1 MRKSLIIVLTVL
13 LAACATS
20 PSTTK
25 SLQLPPPPATEAR
38 PKQESLH
45 GVDITDPYAWLEDQK
60 APEVREWIAQQNA
73 YTDKLLGT
81 RPEIQQF
88 VPRLTE
94 LMSTDQFDFPTYR
107 NGRYFYRRRAAGQ
120 DLYSIY
126 VRDSVNGPD
135 QLLIDPAPLS
145 TSHTTSV
152 DVADVSNDGSL
163 LAYSV
168 RQGGAD
174 EVEIHFYDVKQKKE
188 IGQPLTEGRYQSV
201 NFLTLDKPG
210 AFYTRMTRNGMRL
223 YYRDVEGGDE
233 RMLFGEKL
241 TVDKIMFAN
250 LSPNGRY
257 LLIHV
262 FHGSAPKKTEIY
274 VEDLSDAEPVATV
287 VNDLDARSIAYL
299 AGDKLVIQTNWNAPN
314 ERLMI
319 TDIKTPSRSN
329 WRELVPENKNAAIQG
344 VTVAGGRVYVR
355 YLENVQPRITGY
367 DLDGHQEDTIR
378 FDTYGNLEDMQ
389 GSFEE
394 PVAFFR
400 FSSIHIPPTVYQYD
414 VAKSARTMF
423 AQQNAPVKADDF
435 VVEQVFYPSK
445 DGTRVPMFLLYKKGL
460 QKNGANPTYLGGY
473 GGFLQSQLPTFSPRA
488 VVFAEKGGVYAVANL
503 RGGGEY
509 GEAWHRA
516 GMLDKKQNTFDDFAA
531 AAEYLIRERYTSS
544 EHLAVAGGSNGGLL
558 VAAFATQHPELANA
572 VICRFPLIDMLRYHR
587 FLVGSFWIP
596 EYGSPE
602 IEQDFKWIYPYSPY
616 QHVTEG
622 TKYPA
627 MLFIS
632 GDSDTR
638 VAPLHAR
645 KMTAMMQAANG
656 SNNPIL
662 LRYHVSSGHSGGE
675 PLHEQVHNQ
684 AEELGFLWW
693 RLR

>member
-1 MRKSLIIVLTVL
+1 MRKSLIIVLAAL
-13 LAACATS
+13 LTSCATS
-20 PSTTK
+20 PSNNRK
-25 SLQLPPPPATEAR
+25 LQLPPPPPTETR

-45 GVDITDPYAWLEDQK
+45 GVDVTDPYAWLEDQK

-73 YTDKLLGT
+73 YTDKVLGS

-94 LMSTDQFDFPTYR
+94 LMSTDQFDIPTYR

-145 TSHTTSV
+145 RNHTTSV
-152 DVADVSNDGSL
+152 DIVDVSNDGSL
-163 LAYSV
+163 IAYSV
-168 RQGGAD
+168 RDGGAD
-174 EVEIHFYDVKQKKE
+174 EVEIHFFDVKEKKE
-188 IGQPLTEGRYQSV
+188 IGLPLTEGRYQSV
-201 NFLTLDKPG
+201 NFLTIDKAG
-210 AFYTRMTRNGMRL
+210 ALFTRMTRNGMRL
-223 YYRDVEGGDE
+223 YYRDVAGGE
-233 RMLFGEKL
+233 ETMLFGEKL
-241 TVDKIMFAN
+241 TLDKIMFTS

-287 VNDLDARSIAYL
+287 VNDLDARSVAFL

-314 ERLMI
+314 ERVMI
-319 TDIKTPSRSN
+319 TDIKNPQRRN

-344 VTVAGGRVYVR
+344 TTVAGGRVYVR
-355 YLENVQPRITGY
+355 YLENVQPRIVGY
-367 DLDGHQEDTIR
+367 DLDGHPQDTIR
-378 FDTYGNLEDMQ
+378 FDTYGNLEDLD
-389 GSFEE
+389 GSFEQ
-394 PVAFFR
+394 PVAFVR
-400 FSSIHIPPTVYQYD
+400 FSSIHIPPTVYQYEI
-414 VAKSARTMF
+414 AKGERTMF
-423 AQQNAPVKADDF
+423 AQQNAPVNAGDF

-460 QKNGANPTYLGGY
+460 QKNGANPAYLGGY

-488 VVFAEKGGVYAVANL
+488 VVFAEKGGIYAVANL

-531 AAEYLIRERYTSS
+531 AAEYLIREKYTSS

-572 VICRFPLIDMLRYHR
+572 VICRYPLIDMLRYQR

-596 EYGSPE
+596 EYGSPD

-616 QHVTEG
+616 QHVTKG

-656 SNNPIL
+656 SDNPIL

-693 RLR
+693 RIR

>member
-1 MRKSLIIVLTVL
+1 MRKSTITL
-13 LAACATS
+13 LALLAAACATA
-20 PSTTK
+20 PSTK
-25 SLQLPPPPATEAR
+25 PSQRIPPPPQTEVR
-38 PKQESLH
+38 PRAETLH
-45 GVDITDPYAWLEDQK
+45 EVDITDPYAWLENQT
-60 APEVREWIAQQNA
+60 APEVRDWIAKQNA
-73 YTDKLLGT
+73 YTDQLLGT
-81 RPEIQQF
+81 RPEIKQF
-88 VPRLTE
+88 VPRLTA

-107 NGRYFYRRRAAGQ
+107 NGRYFYKRRAAGQ

-135 QLLIDPAPLS
+135 QLLIDPAPMS
-145 TSHTTSV
+145 TSHTISV
-152 DVADVSNDGSL
+152 DIADVSNDGSL

-174 EVEIHFYDVKQKKE
+174 EFEVRFFDVKQKKT
-188 IGQPLTEGRYQSV
+188 IGQPLPEARYQSV
-201 NFLTLDKPG
+201 NFLTLDKAG
-210 AFYTRMTRNGMRL
+210 LFFTRMTRDGMRL
-223 YYRDVEGGDE
+223 FYRDVAGGGE
-233 RMLFGEKL
+233 TMLFGDKL
-241 TVDKIMFAN
+241 TADKILFSS
-250 LSPNGRY
+250 LSPDGRY
-257 LLIHV
+257 LLIHI

-274 VEDLSDAEPVATV
+274 VEDLSDADPVATV
-287 VNDLDARSIAYL
+287 VNDLDARSVAFL
-299 AGDKLVIQTNWNAPN
+299 AGKKLVIQTNWNAPN
-314 ERLMI
+314 ERIMI
-319 TDIKTPSRSN
+319 TDIEHPQRTN

-344 VTVAGGRVYVR
+344 TTVAGGRVYVR

-367 DLDGHQEDTIR
+367 DLDGHEQDTIR

-394 PVAFFR
+394 PVAFLR
-400 FSSIHIPPTVYQYD
+400 FSSIHVPPTVYQYD
-414 VAKSARTMF
+414 VAKGERTMF
-423 AQQNAPVKADDF
+423 AQQNAPVNANDF

-445 DGTRVPMFLLYKKGL
+445 DGTRVPMFMLYKKGL
-460 QKNGANPTYLGGY
+460 QKNGTNPTYLGGY

-488 VVFAEKGGVYAVANL
+488 VVFAEKGGIYAVANL

-558 VAAFATQHPELANA
+558 VAAFATQHPDLASA
-572 VICRFPLIDMLRYHR
+572 VICRFPLIDMLRYHKY
-587 FLVGSFWIP
+587 LVGSFWVP
-596 EYGSPE
+596 EYGNPDNE
-602 IEQDFKWIYPYSPY
+602 ADFKWIYPYSPY
-616 QHVTEG
+616 QHVTKG

-645 KMTAMMQAANG
+645 KMTAMMQAANA
-656 SNNPIL
+656 SDNPIM

-684 AEELGFLWW
+684 AEELAFLWW
-693 RLR
+693 RLK

>member
-1 MRKSLIIVLTVL
+1 MRKSLIIVLAVL
-13 LAACATS
+13 LASCATS
-20 PSTTK
+20 PTTTK
-25 SLQLPPPPATEAR
+25 TLQLPPPPATEAR

-60 APEVREWIAQQNA
+60 APEVREWIAKQNA
-73 YTDKLLGT
+73 YTDKVLGT

-135 QLLIDPAPLS
+135 QLLIDPAPMS
-145 TSHTTSV
+145 KSHTTSV
-152 DVADVSNDGSL
+152 DIADVSNDGSL

-174 EVEIHFYDVKQKKE
+174 EVEIHFFDVKQKKE
-188 IGQPLTEGRYQSV
+188 TGQPLTEGRYQSV
-201 NFLTLDKPG
+201 NFITLDKPG
-210 AFYTRMTRNGMRL
+210 AFYSRMTRNGMRL
-223 YYRDVEGGDE
+223 YYRDVEGGNE
-233 RMLFGEKL
+233 TTLFGEKL

-250 LSPNGRY
+250 LSPDGRY

-274 VEDLSDAEPVATV
+274 VEDLSDSDPVATV
-287 VNDLDARSIAYL
+287 VNDLDARSVAYL

-319 TDIKTPSRSN
+319 TDIEKPARSN

-344 VTVAGGRVYVR
+344 TSVAGGRVYVR

-367 DLDGHQEDTIR
+367 DLDGHQQDTIR

-389 GSFEE
+389 GTFEE

-414 VAKSARTMF
+414 VAKGQRTMF
-423 AQQNAPVKADDF
+423 AQQSAPVKADDF

-445 DGTRVPMFLLYKKGL
+445 DGTRVPMFMLYKKGL
-460 QKNGANPTYLGGY
+460 QKNGTNPTYLGGY

-488 VVFAEKGGVYAVANL
+488 VVFAEKGGVYAVAGL

-602 IEQDFKWIYPYSPY
+602 IEQDFKWIYSYSQY
-616 QHVTEG
+616 QHVTKG

-645 KMTAMMQAANG
+645 KMTAMMQAANA
-656 SNNPIL
+656 SDKPIL
-662 LRYHVSSGHSGGE
+662 LRYHVASGHSGGE